1 MAFFFLVS
9 TCTADL
15 ILPDEPLGSALHL
28 EDAGAQLAPA
38 RAAFDRGDIP
48 ACRERL
54 GTITAGSAVLPH
66 PDIQLAL
73 WYFNAGRDRDAAR
86 TMEVLAETESNR
98 ADVRYL
104 FAELARGEGR
114 YFDAWT
120 HLVAAE
126 QAEARGRWSP
136 QYVEHLAALLLE
148 TRARTAD
155 ARSDWVRSG
164 ALFRHLN
171 KTKRASAEC
180 DMGLGRAAFHLGR
193 VEEAEDHFRAAAR
206 RSEGEVIPELVLARL
221 VSKQEDLPGA
231 EKWFR
236 QGLEGPPSGGTENV
250 RLEYLRWLLRQNR
263 AVDAQ
268 RVAEAHAPT
277 EKQVRSFQYML
288 ALAHR
293 MQGAFIAAE
302 SVLMP
307 LHRKEEANF
316 QVSNQLALV
325 LVESRDKK
333 KRERAFALAS
343 RNAKALPDAREALS
357 TYGWI
362 VHRAGDSAQAEQ
374 VFNRILQGGEVSR
387 DTAYYV
393 SRVKAAL
400 GKPREAAAYLE
411 AAKTSS
417 GEFFNLPGLDEPSPE

>member
-1 MAFFFLVS
+1 MAFCFLVG

-15 ILPDEPLGSALHL
+15 ILPDKPLGSALHL
-28 EDAGAQLAPA
+28 EDAGDQLAPA

-86 TMEVLAETESNR
+86 TMEMLAETESNR

-120 HLVAAE
+120 HLVAAG
-126 QAEARGRWSP
+126 QVEARGRWSP
-136 QYVEHLAALLLE
+136 QYVEHLATLLLE

-164 ALFRHLN
+164 ALFGQLN
-171 KTKRASAEC
+171 KTKRASVEC
-180 DMGLGRAAFHLGR
+180 DMGLGRAAFHLAR
-193 VEEAEDHFRAAAR
+193 VEEAEAHFRAAAL
-206 RSEGEVIPELVLARL
+206 RSEEVIPELVLARL
-221 VSKQEDLPGA
+221 ASSQGDLPGA

-236 QGLEGPPSGGTENV
+236 QGLEGPPSERSENV

-268 RVAEAHAPT
+268 RAAEAHTPT

-293 MQGAFIAAE
+293 MQGALIAAE

-325 LVESRDKK
+325 LVESLDKK

-400 GKPREAAAYLE
+400 GKSREATAYLE
-411 AAKTSS
+411 AARTSS
-417 GEFFNLPGLDEPSPE
+417 GEFFNLPGLDESSPE